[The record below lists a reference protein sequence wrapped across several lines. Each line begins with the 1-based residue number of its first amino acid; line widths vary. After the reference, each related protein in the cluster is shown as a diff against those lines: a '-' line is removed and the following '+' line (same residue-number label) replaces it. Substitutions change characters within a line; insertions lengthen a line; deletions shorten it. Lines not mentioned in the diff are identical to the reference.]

1 MCVYA
6 HALKSVLVRVYA
18 HAHVP
23 HFKCLNMAATQLFVQ
38 GAGLVLGSGIA
49 ELSVKA
55 AALLSVPDMV
65 KSIAFA
71 TGVMTLC
78 LTLIVRVVLVD
89 DNKNQAGALNRLLG
103 RAFGRHA
110 GVARLTQQMFLI
122 AGMPTMARSAFAL
135 VMPSFGSVEM
145 DNALHQAAAVAF
157 VAACV
162 ALKVYASRALDAF
175 NATTGWLE
183 VARWVVMVSVLAC
196 LAYKGLTTE
205 VHAGN
210 DTGNEHAGNSAASF
224 AAMVSV
230 AMTAMYG
237 FGGMEVMVDKIGG
250 QGGVSPRGFV
260 QAVGAVL
267 STAALL
273 YMSVPVLVSVLV
285 PPASVMSMHTS
296 DNRAALSDVLLR
308 LCLQPLQL
316 TSRVMDTIGAGFD
329 ALVFVS
335 LINGVSSLAD
345 FNVDCLRNIG
355 QHSATDS
362 VLRHVHKTSAAAMFV
377 CVVSTVFCVF
387 ASDLIAVVSA
397 LILLSHFI
405 TGIAFW
411 AVLVRPTSRG
421 FVDCALWACH
431 AAAMAVMLVVL
442 LWTSSPEEKWI
453 TLVLIAAV
461 TLLPL
466 LAVYWH

>member
-1 MCVYA
+1 
-6 HALKSVLVRVYA
+6 
-18 HAHVP
+18 
-23 HFKCLNMAATQLFVQ
+23 MAATQLFVQ

-55 AALLSVPDMV
+55 AALLSVPDII

-78 LTLIVRVVLVD
+78 LALIVRVVLVD
-89 DNKNQAGALNRLLG
+89 GNKNQAGALNRLLG

-122 AGMPTMARSAFAL
+122 AGMPSIARSAFAL
-135 VMPSFGSVEM
+135 VMPSFGSV
-145 DNALHQAAAVAF
+145 DVDSALHQAAAVAF

-183 VARWVVMVSVLAC
+183 VARWVVMVGVLAC

-210 DTGNEHAGNSAASF
+210 DTGNEHAGNSAAS
-224 AAMVSV
+224 AASAASAGNSAVVSV

-267 STAALL
+267 LTTALL
-273 YMSVPVLVSVLV
+273 YLSVPVLVSVLV
-285 PPASVMSMHTS
+285 PLDSVVSMHTS

-362 VLRHVHKTSAAAMFV
+362 VLRHVHKTSAAGMFV